1 MSDRMAPRDCAA
13 CGIVRSWARAGV
25 MGGGQW
31 VSAECDGA
39 ARCLGRLLYRN
50 KNLKTLPSTLGNLK
64 KLETL

>member
-1 MSDRMAPRDCAA
+1 MQSCDHGCAR
-13 CGIVRSWARAGV
+13 GR
-25 MGGGQW
+25 GGGQW

-50 KNLKTLPSTLGNLK
+50 KNLKALPSTLGNLK